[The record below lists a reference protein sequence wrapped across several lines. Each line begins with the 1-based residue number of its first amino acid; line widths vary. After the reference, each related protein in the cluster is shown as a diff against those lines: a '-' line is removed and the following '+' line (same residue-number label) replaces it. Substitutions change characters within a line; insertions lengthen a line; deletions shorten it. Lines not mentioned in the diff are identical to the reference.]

1 MVSHAFSHNERD
13 PKLDNDEL
21 NSLRTKANESIQI
34 ISNLQRTKQ
43 LYLSLVRG
51 AQKEALLIFPTTN
64 TVRREEGV
72 GIFAELRRA
81 AERGITIRLL
91 TPQDDF
97 IKRELDGLRSQ
108 GITVRQIESPTEAKF
123 KMLVVDKRFSL
134 VIETKDDTKDKFEH
148 AVGLA
153 TFSNSKST
161 VLPYVTIFESFW
173 RETDLYEK
181 AREAER
187 VKDEFVK
194 VAAHELRNPLAPII
208 VSCDFAIEEV
218 NQLKEGKGSSE
229 IINSLV
235 EDLNVI
241 ARNASKLHAL
251 SEDILQVSRIESGNF
266 LLNIENV
273 DLSAMIALAIQD
285 QKKKIESERKG
296 TELQFEN
303 KLGKY
308 PDNDKF
314 FLYCDDSKINQVLH
328 NLLDNAIK
336 FSKDGLIKVFAS
348 IYGESSVIIRI
359 EDSGHG
365 IDPAIID
372 KLFVKFSTKS
382 NCGTGLGLYI
392 AKAII
397 EAHGGSIWGQNK
409 PDGNGAIFAFTL
421 PTDLRPTGKQQYIQ
435 QRTAP
440 EYLTD
445 ALVTTNDL
453 QGTVTTSPDKPVDNM
468 ASGRE

>member
-1 MVSHAFSHNERD
+1 MVPHAFSHNERD

-194 VAAHELRNPLAPII
+194 VVAHELRNPLAPII

-285 QKKKIESERKG
+285 QKKK
-296 TELQFEN
+296 
-303 KLGKY
+303 
-308 PDNDKF
+308 D
-314 FLYCDDSKINQVLH
+314 
-328 NLLDNAIK
+328 
-336 FSKDGLIKVFAS
+336 
-348 IYGESSVIIRI
+348 
-359 EDSGHG
+359 
-365 IDPAIID
+365 
-372 KLFVKFSTKS
+372 
-382 NCGTGLGLYI
+382 
-392 AKAII
+392 
-397 EAHGGSIWGQNK
+397 
-409 PDGNGAIFAFTL
+409 
-421 PTDLRPTGKQQYIQ
+421 
-435 QRTAP
+435 
-440 EYLTD
+440 
-445 ALVTTNDL
+445 
-453 QGTVTTSPDKPVDNM
+453 
-468 ASGRE
+468 RE